1 MKTNINKCI
10 WTAFIAVGAL
20 CMTTSA
26 GAIGSPNN
34 LGQAYISNVTSGSNC
49 VFSNTNG
56 GGIQFWDIQA
66 GGTYTVT
73 LTGVECDQGMDAT
86 IDVIV
91 HNSTGGNINA
101 TATQQSVGVYT
112 FTVTLGAQCLTMPIE
127 YCTQI
132 SKTQEGAG
140 WGPGTG
146 LFAQDT
152 IADGSAAGG
161 HVGHL
166 RTSTFDGSC
175 VRTGDDTTC
184 SGITCNPSS
193 IQVTKFYDFSGNGTK
208 DSGEQG
214 LPNWPFCLTSPTD
227 PDFVAQ
233 TGYTD
238 TNGSVTFS
246 NLGPGT
252 YVVTEGTADGTWT
265 GTTNTATITID
276 HCGQSGTATFGN
288 YCTQPSGGLTLGFW
302 SNKNGQKILTGSTT
316 GATLYQPVV
325 DRLNACSLR
334 NADGSVHVFTSSYA
348 DLKNWLLKATATN
361 MAYMLSAQ
369 LATLEL
375 DVNFGVPPNKVD
387 GGAFDLCSLMTV
399 NQLISDACNLLS
411 NATCGATCNP
421 ASGSTTRVAMTVD
434 KNCIDAIN
442 NNGPVIPVM
451 PCAETFSTFTCP

>member
-1 MKTNINKCI
+1 MYMDRLHRGRGHVYQTSTHGGMK
-10 WTAFIAVGAL
+10 
-20 CMTTSA
+20 
-26 GAIGSPNN
+26 SPNN
-34 LGQAYISNVTSGSNC
+34 LGQAYISNVTSGSSSC
-49 VFSNTNG
+49 VANTVNNG
-56 GGIQFWDIQA
+56 GPQFWDIQA

-73 LTGVECDQGMDAT
+73 LTGVECDQGQDAS
-86 IDVIV
+86 IDVLV
-91 HNSTGGNINA
+91 HNSTGGNIQA
-101 TATQQSVGVYT
+101 TALQQSVGVYT

-140 WGPGTG
+140 FTPGTG

-166 RTSTFDGSC
+166 RTATFDDSC
-175 VRTGDDTTC
+175 VRTGDDTVC

-193 IQVTKFYDFSGNGTK
+193 IPVTKFYDFNGSGTK

-214 LPNWPFCLTSPTD
+214 LANWPFCLTSPTD
-227 PDFVAQ
+227 PDFVSQ

-276 HCGQSGTATFGN
+276 HCGQTAPITFFGN
-288 YCTQPSGGLTLGFW
+288 YCTVPSGGLTLGFW
-302 SNKNGQKILTGSTT
+302 SNKNGEKLLTGSYT
-316 GATLYQPVV
+316 GTTLYPNVV
-325 DRLNACSLR
+325 TLLNSCSLR

-348 DLKNWLLKATATN
+348 DFKNWLLKATATN

-375 DVNFGVPPNKVD
+375 DTSSFAVAPNKVD
-387 GGAFDLCSLMTV
+387 GGAFDLCSGMTV
-399 NQLISDACNLLS
+399 NQLITDACNLLS
-411 NATCGATCNP
+411 TGSCGATCNP

-442 NNGPVIPVM
+442 NNGPVIPVT